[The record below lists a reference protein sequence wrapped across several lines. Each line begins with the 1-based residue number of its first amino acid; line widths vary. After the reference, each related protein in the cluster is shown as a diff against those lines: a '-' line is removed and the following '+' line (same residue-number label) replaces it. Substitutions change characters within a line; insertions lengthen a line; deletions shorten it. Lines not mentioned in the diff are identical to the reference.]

1 MATTRKRGK
10 TYSARWIKVDNT
22 YGEKGGFKTKSEA
35 RLHANQEELRVKSG
49 QVIAPMYEKLTVGD
63 YIVNYWKNTLT
74 CSAQTKIDYQN
85 TLNKHVIPEFGHM
98 KMSDV
103 KLNDLKKWYA
113 TLLNESTH
121 LGERRS
127 EYTVQKYAHLFS
139 SILKSAVDADMLEK
153 SPFSKWKRPKVK
165 PVRKATPLEVSRAKL
180 LAQTLAPKGRLL
192 VWLPFFT
199 GLRPSEALGLTI
211 DRIDFKK
218 REIEVD
224 RQLSRDKSMVFTEK
238 LKTEA
243 SYRTIP
249 MATELERIIKEHIA
263 TYGLGPDGLL
273 FQNRLGQILR
283 YKDASVTFRKAARKI
298 GMKER
303 EGMHVLR
310 HTFASTLIRS
320 GANVKAI
327 QTLMGHS
334 NIKETFDTYGH
345 LFPNDLHVAVGN
357 LDTLF
362 AEDGKVSTLLVV

>member
-10 TYSARWIKVDNT
+10 THYARWMKSDKT
-22 YGEKGGFKTKSEA
+22 YGEKGGFKTKAEA
-35 RLHANQEELRVKSG
+35 RLFANQEELKVKNG
-49 QVIAPMYEKLTVGD
+49 QAIAPMFEKLTLGD
-63 YIVNYWKNTLT
+63 YVVNHWKKTLA
-74 CSAQTKIDYQN
+74 CSTQTKIDYQN
-85 TLNKHVIPEFGHM
+85 TLNIHILPYFGHM
-98 KMSDV
+98 KMRDIT
-103 KLNDLKKWYA
+103 LNDLKEWHAMLINK
-113 TLLNESTH
+113 STQF
-121 LGERRS
+121 GERRS
-127 EYTVQKYAHLFS
+127 EYTIQKYANLFS

-153 SPFSKWKRPKVK
+153 SPFSKWKRHKVK
-165 PVRKATPLEVSRAKL
+165 PLRKATPLELHRAKL
-180 LAQTLAPKGRLL
+180 LADTLAPKWRLM
-192 VWLPFFT
+192 VWIPFFT

-211 DRIDFKK
+211 DRIDFVK
-218 REIEVD
+218 REITVD
-224 RQLSRDKSMVFTEK
+224 RQLSRNNSMVFTEK

-249 MATELERIIKEHIA
+249 LAGELERLIKEHVS
-263 TYGLGPDGLL
+263 TYGLGPEGLI
-273 FQNRLGQILR
+273 FQNRLGHILR

-334 NIKETFDTYGH
+334 NIKETLDTYGH

-357 LDTLF
+357 LDMLF
-362 AEDGKVSTLLVV
+362 AEEGKVSNLHVV

>member
-10 TYSARWIKVDNT
+10 THSARWIKVDNT
-22 YGEKGGFKTKSEA
+22 YGEKGGFKTKA
-35 RLHANQEELRVKSG
+35 QAKLYANQEEIRVKSG

-113 TLLNESTH
+113 TLLNQSTH

-127 EYTVQKYAHLFS
+127 EYTVQKYAYLFS

-153 SPFSKWKRPKVK
+153 SPFSKWKRPKAK
-165 PVRKATPLEVSRAKL
+165 PARKATPLEVSRAKL
-180 LAQTLAPKGRLL
+180 LAQTLAPKWRLL

-218 REIEVD
+218 REIEVN

-362 AEDGKVSTLLVV
+362 AEDGKTSTLLVV

>member
-1 MATTRKRGK
+1 MASTRKRGK
-10 TYSARWIKVDNT
+10 RHSARWMKSDKT
-22 YGEKGGFKTKSEA
+22 YGEKGGFKTKAEA
-35 RLHANQEELRVKSG
+35 KLYANQEELKVKSG
-49 QVIAPMYEKLTVGD
+49 HAITPMYEKLTLGD
-63 YIVNYWKNTLT
+63 YVVNHWKKTLG
-74 CSAQTKIDYQN
+74 CSVQTKIDYQN
-85 TLNKHVIPEFGHM
+85 TLNTHILPYFGHIQM
-98 KMSDV
+98 RDIT
-103 KLNDLKKWYA
+103 LNDLKEWHANLINK
-113 TLLNESTH
+113 STPF
-121 LGERRS
+121 GERRS
-127 EYTVQKYAHLFS
+127 EYTIQKYANLFS
-139 SILKSAVDADMLEK
+139 SILRSAVDADMLEK
-153 SPFSKWKRPKVK
+153 SPFSKWKRRSVK
-165 PVRKATPLEVSRAKL
+165 PLRKVTPLEVSRAKI
-180 LAQTLAPKGRLL
+180 LAETLAPKWRLM

-218 REIEVD
+218 REITVD
-224 RQLSRDKSMVFTEK
+224 RQLSRDNSMVFTKK

-243 SYRTIP
+243 SYRVIP
-249 MATELERIIKEHIA
+249 LAGQLERIIKEHIA
-263 TYGLGPDGLL
+263 TYGLGPEGLL
-273 FQNRLGQILR
+273 FQNRIGQILR

-334 NIKETFDTYGH
+334 NIKETLDTYGH

-362 AEDGKVSTLLVV
+362 MEEGKVSALHVV